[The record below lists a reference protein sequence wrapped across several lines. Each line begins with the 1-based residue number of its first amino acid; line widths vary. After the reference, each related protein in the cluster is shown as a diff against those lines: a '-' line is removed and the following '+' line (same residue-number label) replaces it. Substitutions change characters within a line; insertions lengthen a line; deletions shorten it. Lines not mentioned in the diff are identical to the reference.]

1 MPTYLITYH
10 GGGGGPPAPAESRE
24 QMMAAFGAWAAS
36 VGDHMIDSGAPL
48 GASKTVSPEG
58 VSDGAPEAGPRGYS
72 LISADDL
79 DAAAGL
85 VKNHPFVGRG
95 GSLQVSEAVAP

>member
-10 GGGGGPPAPAESRE
+10 GGGGPPTSAEARE
-24 QMMAAFGAWAAS
+24 AMMAAFGAWVAS
-36 VGDHMIDSGAPL
+36 VGDHMIDPGAPL

-58 VSDGAPEAGPRGYS
+58 VSDQAPGAGVGGYS
-72 LISADDL
+72 LIRADDL
-79 DAAAGL
+79 DAAVGL

>member
-1 MPTYLITYH
+1 MPTYLVTYH
-10 GGGGGPPAPAESRE
+10 GGGGPPPSAEARE

-36 VGDHMIDSGAPL
+36 VGDHMIDPGAPL
-48 GASKTVSPEG
+48 RAAKTVSSEG
-58 VSDGAPEAGPRGYS
+58 VSDGGPGDIGGYS

-79 DAAAGL
+79 DAAVGL

>member
-10 GGGGGPPAPAESRE
+10 GGGGPPASAEARE
-24 QMMAAFGAWAAS
+24 QMMAAFGAWVAS
-36 VGDHMIDSGAPL
+36 VGDHMIDPGAPL
-48 GASKTVSPEG
+48 GPAKTVSTEG
-58 VSDGAPEAGPRGYS
+58 VQDGGAGAGIGGYS

-79 DAAAGL
+79 DAAVGL
-85 VKNHPFVGRG
+85 VENHPFVSRG

>member
-1 MPTYLITYH
+1 
-10 GGGGGPPAPAESRE
+10 
-24 QMMAAFGAWAAS
+24 MMAAFGAWVAS
-36 VGDHMIDSGAPL
+36 VGDHMIDPGAPL
-48 GASKTVSPEG
+48 GAAKTVSADG
-58 VSDGAPEAGPRGYS
+58 VADGGPGGIGGYS

-79 DAAAGL
+79 DAAVGL

>member
-1 MPTYLITYH
+1 MSTYLITYH
-10 GGGGGPPAPAESRE
+10 GGGGPPSSAEARE
-24 QMMAAFGAWAAS
+24 QMMAAFQAWVAS
-36 VGDHMIDSGAPL
+36 VGDHMVDPGAPL

-58 VSDGAPEAGPRGYS
+58 VTDATPAGRIGGYS
-72 LISADDL
+72 LIKADDL
-79 DAAAGL
+79 DVAAGL

>member
-10 GGGGGPPAPAESRE
+10 GGGGPPASAEARE

-36 VGDHMIDSGAPL
+36 VGDHMIDPGAPL
-48 GASKTVSPEG
+48 GAAKTVSPEG
-58 VSDGAPEAGPRGYS
+58 VSDSGPGTGPGGYS

-79 DAAAGL
+79 DAAVGL

>member
-1 MPTYLITYH
+1 M
-10 GGGGGPPAPAESRE
+10 S
-24 QMMAAFGAWAAS
+24 
-36 VGDHMIDSGAPL
+36 DSGP
-48 GASKTVSPEG
+48 GT
-58 VSDGAPEAGPRGYS
+58 GPGGYS

-79 DAAAGL
+79 DAATGL

>member
-10 GGGGGPPAPAESRE
+10 GGGGPPASAEARE
-24 QMMAAFGAWAAS
+24 QMMAAFGAWVAS
-36 VGDHMIDSGAPL
+36 VGGHMIDPGAPL
-48 GASKTVSPEG
+48 GAAKTVSPEG
-58 VSDGAPEAGPRGYS
+58 VSDSGPGGYS

>member
-10 GGGGGPPAPAESRE
+10 GGSGPPPSAEARE
-24 QMMAAFGAWAAS
+24 QMMAAFQAWVAS
-36 VGDHMIDSGAPL
+36 VGDHMVDPGAPL

-58 VSDGAPEAGPRGYS
+58 VTDAAPAGHIDGYS
-72 LISADDL
+72 LIKADDL

>member
-10 GGGGGPPAPAESRE
+10 GGGGPPASPEARE
-24 QMMAAFGAWAAS
+24 QMMAAFGAWVAS
-36 VGDHMIDSGAPL
+36 VGDHMVDPGAPL
-48 GASKTVSPEG
+48 GPSKTVSAEG
-58 VSDGAPEAGPRGYS
+58 VSDGGPGAGIGGYS
-72 LISADDL
+72 LIKADDL

-85 VKNHPFVGRG
+85 VKNHPFVSRG